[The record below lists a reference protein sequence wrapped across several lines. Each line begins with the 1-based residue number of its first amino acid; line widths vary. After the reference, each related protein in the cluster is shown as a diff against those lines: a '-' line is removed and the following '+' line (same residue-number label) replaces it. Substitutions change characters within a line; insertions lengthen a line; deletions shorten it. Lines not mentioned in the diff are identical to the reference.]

1 MSQRVKQIMKI
12 FSSQKNKVSLASD
25 TTGIFISRDL
35 FLQNL
40 KGNGQKD
47 KVKIP
52 TITAVG

>member
-1 MSQRVKQIMKI
+1 MSQRIKQIMKI

-47 KVKIP
+47 KVEIP